1 MSQILVRNV
10 DPEAVARLKARAKR
24 EGRSL
29 QSFVK
34 GRVERKAGGEKMT
47 MEEFRQAC
55 LEIQRHFKP
64 GRAPDSVEIIR
75 EAREQRGNPDRW
87 K

>member
-1 MSQILVRNV
+1 MSQILVRNLKTKV
-10 DPEAVARLKARAKR
+10 VRGLKNRAARQ
-24 EGRSL
+24 GRSL
-29 QSFVK
+29 QSEVK
-34 GRVERKAGGEKMT
+34 SILDRETGGKKMT
-47 MEEFRQAC
+47 MEEFRQSC
-55 LEIQRHFKP
+55 LEIQRHFKS